1 MKNLSS
7 LLERL
12 SKVLNKDT
20 VIKESVTRV
29 IKEKIGIEI
38 PQENINLNKE
48 GVLEIINSPS
58 ANNEI
63 RLKEEYIKTELR
75 EVYNI
80 SISRIF
86 FK

>member
-48 GVLEIINSPS
+48 GVLEIISSPS